1 MGEVGAEVMLAVQGR
16 KPPLSPLIRRDVSAR
31 STDHTPH
38 QHHSIPSYPLVDGT
52 TSRHSRI
59 LLLQSVEESS
69 SSFEVDSLEPA
80 HNPASACEAA
90 MATRPARFNGACPL
104 VRVEKTRAERLN
116 KRSDE
121 GQFSQICA
129 GINSQFTLRRHL

>member
-16 KPPLSPLIRRDVSAR
+16 KPPLSPLFRRDVSAR
-31 STDHTPH
+31 STDHTLH

-69 SSFEVDSLEPA
+69 SRRTAWSQHTLPHFRLRSCDL
-80 HNPASACEAA
+80 
-90 MATRPARFNGACPL
+90 ATRPARFNGACPL